1 MQYDKFIVQKLKMQ
15 CNSLSSELPHS
26 ETNLLFSFI
35 EAQAD
40 ATAKRKVDVRIYD
53 RRYTASKEEVDRKL
67 LRALLTERGYKRTTA
82 FTQSAEDG
90 RGEPLKILRYQK
102 TVPCQDMTRV
112 EKELRRNIPG
122 VWGSDVSVKVREE
135 AMKKREKG
143 ARCDAGIEIHY
154 PTEGCQQQ
162 GKHAKRAIPS
172 CTVSGCTFC
181 FFLTVQ

>member
-1 MQYDKFIVQKLKMQ
+1 MTA
-15 CNSLSSELPHS
+15 LSSELPHS
-26 ETNLLFSFI
+26 ETNLSFSLT

-40 ATAKRKVDVRIYD
+40 TTAKRKVDVRIFD

-82 FTQSAEDG
+82 FTQSTDDG
-90 RGEPLKILRYQK
+90 RGDPLKTKILRYQK

-112 EKELRRNIPG
+112 EKEIRRNIPG

-162 GKHAKRAIPS
+162 GKHAKRAIPH
-172 CTVSGCTFC
+172 CTVGGCTFC